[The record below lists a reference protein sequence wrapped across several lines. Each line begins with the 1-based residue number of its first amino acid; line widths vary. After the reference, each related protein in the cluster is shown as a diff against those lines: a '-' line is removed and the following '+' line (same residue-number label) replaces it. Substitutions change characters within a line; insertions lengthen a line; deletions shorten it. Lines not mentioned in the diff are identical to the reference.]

1 MTIPG
6 GVGAPEPQPII
17 IHSPITGDRE
27 RVRDFAP
34 VAAPAS
40 ETMTIAPSPSVT
52 WRPAPAVSVAPMER
66 VGALDAFRGLLIV
79 AMNFAFTIPLWGPFP
94 AWMYHQQVPPSPT
107 GAYVPLSG
115 LTWRDLL
122 FPMFVFTM
130 ATALPVVMGARLAR
144 GKPYPEIAWIAT
156 RRAVL
161 LMVLALVIGHVNPYW
176 TRDYTRTGNAI
187 ALLGLVVAFL
197 TFVQWPREWPE
208 ATRVWLRRLGWAGVA
223 ATLFAL
229 PMLYGAR
236 FDSARRDS
244 VIAAVAFCTLAGA
257 LLWLA
262 TRRRPRLRLAL
273 LAVLVGGRVLAPRVE
288 WVGRVW
294 YAEPL
299 SWFYESWYLELLIVV
314 IAGTIAGDLLSRL
327 ARAPREPAAEQG
339 WGAARRGGIAAI
351 GLAML
356 PVLCVGLFQ
365 RRYPMATTI
374 AVSAL
379 SALLVALTLRPRVER
394 ERALATLARW
404 SAVLLVIGM
413 FLEPLDGGIKK
424 DPQTLAYLL
433 VTSGAA
439 MGALASILLLF
450 ETRIARGLEPL
461 IPIGQNALF
470 GYVVI
475 MLGLGHLLW
484 LVGVGE
490 AFTATWQQATVRSVV
505 LTLGA
510 ALLVS
515 LATKRR
521 LVWKT

>member
-1 MTIPG
+1 MTIPA

-17 IHSPITGDRE
+17 IHSPITGDPE
-27 RVRDFAP
+27 RVREFAP
-34 VAAPAS
+34 AAAPAS
-40 ETMTIAPSPSVT
+40 ETKTIAPSPSVT

-66 VGALDAFRGLLIV
+66 VGGLDAFRGLLIV
-79 AMNFAFTIPLWGPFP
+79 AMNFAFTIPAWGPFP

-107 GAYVPLSG
+107 AAYAPLSG

-156 RRAVL
+156 RRAFL
-161 LMVLALVIGHVNPYW
+161 LTVFALIIGHVNPYW
-176 TRDYTRTGNAI
+176 TRDYTKTGNVI
-187 ALLGLVVAFL
+187 ALVGLAVAFV
-197 TFVQWPREWPE
+197 TFVQWPTRWRES
-208 ATRVWLRRLGWAGVA
+208 TRLWLRRLAWAAVA
-223 ATLFAL
+223 ATLFVL
-229 PMLYGAR
+229 PMVYGAR
-236 FDSARRDS
+236 FDIARRDS

-257 LLWLA
+257 LLWLG
-262 TRRRPRLRLAL
+262 TRTRPRLRIAL
-273 LAVLVGGRVLAPRVE
+273 LAVVVIGRTLASRVDWVGG
-288 WVGRVW
+288 VW
-294 YAEPL
+294 YARPF
-299 SWFYESWYLELLIVV
+299 SWFYESWYLDLLIIV
-314 IAGTIAGDLLSRL
+314 IAGTIAGDLLYRL
-327 ARAPREPAAEQG
+327 ARAPREPAAERG
-339 WGAARRGGIAAI
+339 WGGARRGGIAAL

-365 RRYPMATTI
+365 RRYPLATTI

-379 SALLVALTLRPRVER
+379 SALLVALTLRPRGER

-404 SAVLLVIGM
+404 GAALLVIGM
-413 FLEPLDGGIKK
+413 LLEPLDGGIKK

-450 ETRIARGLEPL
+450 ETRIARWLEPL
-461 IPIGQNALF
+461 IPVGQNALF

-484 LVGVGE
+484 LVGAGE
-490 AFTATWQQATVRSVV
+490 AFTATWPQATVRSVV

-510 ALLVS
+510 ALLVG